1 MTSARSARK
10 DLKDRAGHGHIML
23 CQLWRFLPRG
33 VCRLYRFICSRY
45 IVDACQCKLIA
56 VRHKCYHV
64 LRFRGLLPKL
74 VDFFV
79 YICVPSIIFVAVH
92 ILDACHVGSSLHFQR
107 RYMERWRYIL
117 SSCEWQLP
125 GPKPL
130 SRKVRKKATVDAIS
144 FSSVASICETLCL

>member
-1 MTSARSARK
+1 MQIDSGTA
-10 DLKDRAGHGHIML
+10 
-23 CQLWRFLPRG
+23 QVLPCPEIQRLAAQTRG
-33 VCRLYRFICSRY
+33 I
-45 IVDACQCKLIA
+45 
-56 VRHKCYHV
+56 
-64 LRFRGLLPKL
+64 
-74 VDFFV
+74 
-79 YICVPSIIFVAVH
+79 ICVPSIIFVAVH